1 MQLSDERIKLLPLD
15 ESALPLF
22 SEILT
27 CSKLMEHVATPFSQ
41 DKAKAE
47 FECRSQPWNIK
58 SDGWLS
64 LPITEIQSDKK
75 VGFISLK
82 ILNHEAKI
90 AEVGFILKG
99 ETQGRGIASGALK
112 LIKEY
117 ALIEL
122 NLNKLVAFCSVHNT
136 ASFNLLEKLGFVR
149 EGCFMQHTLIND
161 QYVDVYA
168 YGLCKSAINKPFKQ
182 HE

>member
-1 MQLSDERIKLLPLD
+1 VLLSDERIKLLPLD
-15 ESALPLF
+15 ASGLQLF

-27 CSKLMEHVATPFSQ
+27 CSQLMEHVSTPFTP

-47 FECRSQPWNIK
+47 FECRFQPWNIK

-64 LPITEIQSDKK
+64 LPITEITTDRK
-75 VGFISLK
+75 VGFISLR

-99 ETQGRGIASGALK
+99 DTHGQGIASAALT
-112 LIKEY
+112 LLKEY
-117 ALIEL
+117 ALNEL
-122 NLNKLVAFCSVHNT
+122 KLNKLVAFCSIHNT
-136 ASFNLLEKLGFVR
+136 ASYHLLEKLGFVR
-149 EGCFMQHTLIND
+149 EGCFMQHTLINN

-168 YGLCKSAINKPFKQ
+168 YGVCKSAL
-182 HE
+182 